1 MKLNKIYNED
11 CSVQKSNC
19 KSKILDS
26 VKMFASEN
34 SVESIND
41 DLYDAGYVQACN
53 DILEKIRKND
63 KGDN

>member
-1 MKLNKIYNED
+1 MELNKIYNED

-19 KSKILDS
+19 KAKILDS

-41 DLYDAGYVQACN
+41 D
-53 DILEKIRKND
+53 
-63 KGDN
+63 